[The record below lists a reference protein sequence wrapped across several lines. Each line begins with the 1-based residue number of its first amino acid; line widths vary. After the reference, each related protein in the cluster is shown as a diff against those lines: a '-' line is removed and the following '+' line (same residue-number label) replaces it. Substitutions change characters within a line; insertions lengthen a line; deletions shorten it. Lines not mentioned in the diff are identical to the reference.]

1 MIVYDEQRI
10 VRSRFGRPV
19 MTPDDRYA
27 GARYPRLPYQIAK
40 RAFDIVVSLVAILLL
55 SPVFLVIALAIAF
68 SDGFPVIF
76 KHRRVGLNG
85 RPFDI
90 YKFRTMIRNAEE
102 VLKKDPELWKQ
113 FQENYKI
120 ERDPR
125 IMKIGHFLRKSSLDE
140 LPQLFNVLKGDMSLV
155 GPRPIVEPEL
165 EKYGEHQDIYLAMK
179 PGCAGVWQASGR
191 SDTTYAERVE
201 FDRQYYMKAGL
212 RYDVATLVKT
222 TWSML
227 VGRGAR

>member
-1 MIVYDEQRI
+1 
-10 VRSRFGRPV
+10 
-19 MTPDDRYA
+19 
-27 GARYPRLPYQIAK
+27 LPYQIAK

-55 SPVFLVIALAIAF
+55 SPVFIAIAIAIAL
-68 SDGFPVIF
+68 SDGFPVLF
-76 KHRRVGLNG
+76 KHKRVGLNG
-85 RPFDI
+85 RLFDI
-90 YKFRTMIRNAEE
+90 YKFRTMVRNAEE

-212 RYDVATLVKT
+212 RYDVATLFKT

>member
-1 MIVYDEQRI
+1 
-10 VRSRFGRPV
+10 

-27 GARYPRLPYQIAK
+27 GARYPRMPYQIVK
-40 RAFDIVVSLVAILLL
+40 RIFDIVVSLIAIILL
-55 SPVFLVIALAIAF
+55 SPVFLAIAIAIAL

-76 KHRRVGLNG
+76 KHKRVGLNG
-85 RPFDI
+85 RLFDI

-120 ERDPR
+120 DKDPR

>member
-10 VRSRFGRPV
+10 VRSRIGRPV

-55 SPVFLVIALAIAF
+55 SPVFIAIAIAIAL
-68 SDGFPVIF
+68 SDGFPVLF
-76 KHRRVGLNG
+76 KHKRVGLNG
-85 RPFDI
+85 RLFDI
-90 YKFRTMIRNAEE
+90 YKFRTMVRNAEE

-212 RYDVATLVKT
+212 RYDVATLFKT

>member
-1 MIVYDEQRI
+1 M
-10 VRSRFGRPV
+10 
-19 MTPDDRYA
+19 
-27 GARYPRLPYQIAK
+27 PYQIVK
-40 RAFDIVVSLVAILLL
+40 RIFDIVVSLIAIILL
-55 SPVFLVIALAIAF
+55 SPVFLAIAIAIAL

-76 KHRRVGLNG
+76 KHKRVGLNG
-85 RPFDI
+85 RLFDI

-120 ERDPR
+120 DKDPR

>member
-1 MIVYDEQRI
+1 
-10 VRSRFGRPV
+10 

-55 SPVFLVIALAIAF
+55 SPVFIAIAIAIAL
-68 SDGFPVIF
+68 SDGFPVLF
-76 KHRRVGLNG
+76 KHKRVGLNG
-85 RPFDI
+85 RLFDI
-90 YKFRTMIRNAEE
+90 YKFRTMVRNAEE

-212 RYDVATLVKT
+212 RYDVATLFKT